1 MKRIAIILICGVVAV
16 VAAVSLYAQQKIEEK
31 TTETGVAMTGEAD
44 ALTRWQAGEV
54 VSENAVK
61 LFGLD
66 RCFKAEPIS
75 DAVFA
80 RMKGK
85 SYPAGCTVAR
95 TDLRYVKALHY
106 DAEGKL
112 RIGEMVCNKAIAN
125 DLVEIFRELFRQHY
139 PIERMVLID
148 NYDADDERSMRDN
161 NSSCFC
167 YRRVAGSKTLSK
179 HATGMAVDINTLYNP
194 YARKRSDGSWFIQ
207 PATAKPY
214 CDRTK
219 QFPYKIVSGDLCC
232 RLFKQHG
239 FRWGGDWKAY
249 KDYQHFDK

>member
-1 MKRIAIILICGVVAV
+1 MFFCAV
-16 VAAVSLYAQQKIEEK
+16 LTTVAAVSLYAQRQDDAQSEEN
-31 TTETGVAMTGEAD
+31 VQEAPE
-44 ALTRWQAGEV
+44 ALTQWQAGKT

-85 SYPAGCTVAR
+85 SYPANCTVAR
-95 TDLRYVKALHY
+95 SDLRYIKALHY
-106 DAEGKL
+106 DAEGLL

-139 PIERMVLID
+139 PVERMVLID

-167 YRRVAGSKTLSK
+167 YRVVAGSKTLSK

-194 YARKRSDGSWFIQ
+194 YVRKRADGSMFIQ
-207 PATAKPY
+207 PSTAAKY
-214 CDRTK
+214 CDRSK
-219 QFPYKIVSGDLCC
+219 NFPYKIVRGDLCQ